1 MLLRSKLSLIFLFL
15 AVSNA
20 YPQLEKDPKATEIL
34 NGVSEKYKSYKSVSS
49 DFKIIIEDLKNKSKD
64 TQSGKISIKGNMYR
78 LTLADQEV
86 ISDGKTVWT
95 YLKEANEV
103 QINEPSAKS
112 GTITPNN
119 IFTMYESGFGTRF
132 SGEKTI
138 GGKVYY
144 IIDLVPEDT
153 KKSFF
158 KVQLNINKNE
168 KQVASA
174 KVFQK
179 NGTFLYYTID
189 KFRPNGVTTDSIF
202 NFNKVNYPGVEVI
215 DLR

>member
-1 MLLRSKLSLIFLFL
+1 MLRFNLIGFLLFFV
-15 AVSNA
+15 VSNS
-20 YPQLEKDPKATEIL
+20 YSQLEKDPKATEIL
-34 NGVSEKYKSYKSVSS
+34 KGVSEKYKSYKSVTS
-49 DFKIIIEDLKNKSKD
+49 DFKIIIEDQKNKTKE
-64 TQSGKISIKGNMYR
+64 TQSGKISIKGSMYR
-78 LTLADQEV
+78 LTLSDQEV

-112 GTITPNN
+112 GSITPNN
-119 IFTMYESGFGTRF
+119 IFTLYESGFGTRF
-132 SGEKTI
+132 NGEKNI

-168 KQVASA
+168 KQVSSA

-179 NGTFLYYTID
+179 NGTFLYYSID
-189 KFRPNGVTTDSIF
+189 KFKTNSIESDSIF
-202 NFNKVNYPGVEVI
+202 TFNKASYPGVEVI